1 MAAFEYHA
9 LSASADGAQRSQ
21 RGVIEAD
28 TPRQARAVLRE
39 RGLIP
44 LDIQAVSA
52 RRAARL
58 LPQRVPARERA
69 LVLRQLATLLS
80 AGLPLEEA
88 LSVLVEQAHAATA
101 RRSLAA
107 IRSRVMEGQSL
118 SVAMREHPHLFTR
131 LYTASVAAAE
141 RAGKLQD
148 VLTRLADHAEQQHEA
163 RRGVGVALVYPLLL
177 ALIAVAV
184 VAGLI
189 GLVVPRVVVVF
200 EQSAQ
205 TLPWMTRSLMAVA
218 EAVSNYGLWT
228 LLVLALLAVAG
239 VRLARQPSIR
249 FRLDGW
255 VLRLPGLGGL
265 MAASETVIMTRT
277 LAILI
282 DSAVPLVEAL
292 SVTATVASNHV
303 VRADLQQ
310 AATQVREGRSLS
322 QSLSGASWLP
332 AVARRL
338 IQSGE
343 RSGELAAM
351 LEHAAHIQSQSVT
364 ATTTVLL
371 AVLQPALILLV
382 GLAVLYI
389 VLAIMLPILNMSQLL
404 GGA

>member
-9 LSASADGAQRSQ
+9 LTASPGGVQRSQ

-28 TPRQARAVLRE
+28 TPRQARALLRE

-44 LDIQAVSA
+44 LDVQAVTA
-52 RRAARL
+52 RRAPWRL
-58 LPQRVPARERA
+58 HTPISARERA

-88 LSVLVEQAHAATA
+88 LAVLVEQASAATV
-101 RRSLAA
+101 RRPLAS

-118 SVAMREHPHLFTR
+118 SASMLEHPQLFTR

-141 RAGKLQD
+141 RAGQLQV
-148 VLTRLADHAEQQHEA
+148 VLARLADHAEQQHTA
-163 RRGVGVALVYPLLL
+163 RRGLGVALVYPVLL
-177 ALIAVAV
+177 AVIAVAV
-184 VAGLI
+184 VTGLI

-205 TLPWMTRSLMAVA
+205 TLPWITRSLMALA
-218 EAVSNYGLWT
+218 DGVSRYGLWVVV
-228 LLVLALLAVAG
+228 LGVIAMVVGLRLVRHA
-239 VRLARQPSIR
+239 PIR
-249 FRLDGW
+249 HRLDGGL
-255 VLRLPGLGGL
+255 LRLPWLGGL
-265 MAASETVIMTRT
+265 LAASETAVMTRT

-292 SVTATVASNHV
+292 SVTATVSSNQIIS
-303 VRADLQQ
+303 ADLRD
-310 AATQVREGRSLS
+310 AASQVREGRSLT

-343 RSGELAAM
+343 RSGELSSM
-351 LEHAAHIQSQSVT
+351 LEHAAHIQNQSVT
-364 ATTTVLL
+364 ATTAVVL
-371 AVLQPALILLV
+371 AVLQPALILIV

-404 GGA
+404 GGP